1 MVAFNTDYAPSK
13 TLTRSENRVGDFFCE
28 AGERVGKNRLASR
41 IATKEK
47 TTYSYELASGRPYW
61 PSRDPIEEQ
70 GGLNLYGFVANDAI
84 TGWDLLGQKE
94 PCSKY
99 SKTRVEGGVK
109 QGRTTTQ
116 ASPSTAGG
124 CGSGWTNYVIPDN
137 YIAWDF
143 SSACAAHAHCY
154 STCGSSKGN
163 CDSTFRSDLRAS
175 CPSWWTPVYRLA
187 CLNAA
192 DVYYLGVWG
201 LGGGP
206 FENAQDNHCEW
217 EACCDDS

>member
-1 MVAFNTDYAPSK
+1 MQKLDGNGVTVMNVAYDPFGNIISG
-13 TLTRSENRVGDFFCE
+13 TLVGEYGFSTKPFV
-28 AGERVGKNRLASR
+28 VGPDWYYYGFRYYDPV
-41 IATKEK
+41 T
-47 TTYSYELASGRPYW
+47 GRW

-143 SSACAAHAHCY
+143 SSACAAHDHCY